1 MSNLVDSYDLNTKLA
16 TLAIKEEL
24 KAEQDKIV
32 NLEAFASS
40 FLCGKSYFEVGRTQN
55 YLLFQAILRYFKTV
69 ANFNKVT
76 VCK

>member
-16 TLAIKEEL
+16 TLAIKEKL
-24 KAEQDKIV
+24 KAEKDKIV

-55 YLLFQAILRYFKTV
+55 YLLLQPILRYFKTV
-69 ANFNKVT
+69 ANFNKV
-76 VCK
+76 CK